1 MLENSFIFSL
11 ILSCV
16 NTVFLYLFTSKSNN
30 LNKVDKNN
38 RGNELI
44 LLFGI
49 TFATSFILKSLS
61 SNTLN
66 TSNVSSGGGTD
77 SLSYSSRPPF

>member
-1 MLENSFIFSL
+1 MLENSLVFSL
-11 ILSCV
+11 ILSVV
-16 NTVFLYLFTSKSNN
+16 NTVFLYLFTRSSTSSN
-30 LNKVDKNN
+30 KMDKNS
-38 RGNELI
+38 RSNELI

-66 TSNVSSGGGTD
+66 TPSVSSGGAD
-77 SLSYSSRPPF
+77 ALSYSSRPPF

>member
-16 NTVFLYLFTSKSNN
+16 NTIFLYLFTSKSNN

-66 TSNVSSGGGTD
+66 TSNVSSGGTD

>member
-1 MLENSFIFSL
+1 MLENSLVFSL
-11 ILSCV
+11 ILSVV
-16 NTVFLYLFTSKSNN
+16 NTVFLYLFTRSSTSSN
-30 LNKVDKNN
+30 KMDKNN
-38 RGNELI
+38 RSNELI

-66 TSNVSSGGGTD
+66 TPSVSSGGAD
-77 SLSYSSRPPF
+77 ALSYSSRPPF